1 MRHIFL
7 AGIHGLFS
15 ALTFVLLTTS
25 NIEYYS
31 WIDYTAAA
39 VKELY
44 SLTMAKTNVVVIG

>member
-25 NIEYYS
+25 NIEYC
-31 WIDYTAAA
+31 WINYTAAA